1 MKTQIEIEDGAPR
14 FEFGRNWHDFIQ
26 KNFGEDRVEASKKK
40 ILEFLGR
47 KNLDGLDMIDI
58 GCGSGLHSIAA
69 LEAGVKSV
77 HGFDYDPNSVEAT
90 KFVQNQ
96 SGNPPNWTVEQG
108 SVLDDA
114 YMELLPQYD
123 LVYSWGVLHHTGDV
137 WHAVR
142 NAAGRVK
149 PGGLFF
155 IALYSA
161 DVQINPPPEFWLNV
175 KRNYVSSGWLKQRYM
190 ELWYILRFQL
200 QYNPLFL
207 PQFLSRMWQ
216 YKQSRGMSMMTDIR
230 DWLGGWPM
238 EFVGDQETVDFVEK
252 MGFKLEKIVTGEAN
266 TEFLFVQN
274 KGAKRS

>member
-1 MKTQIEIEDGAPR
+1 METQVELKDDAPR

-26 KNFGEDRVEASKKK
+26 KNFGEDRVEISKKHM
-40 ILEFLGR
+40 LNFLGR
-47 KNLDGLDMIDI
+47 EILDGLDMIDI
-58 GCGSGLHSIAA
+58 GCGSGLHSVAA
-69 LEAGVKSV
+69 LEAGAKSV

-90 KFVQNQ
+90 KFVQKQ
-96 SGNPPNWTVEQG
+96 SGNLPNWTVEQG

-114 YMELLPQYD
+114 YMESLPQYD

-149 PGGLFF
+149 PGGLFY

-161 DVQINPPPEFWLNV
+161 DVQVDPPPKFWLDV
-175 KRNYVSSGWLKQRYM
+175 KRKYVSSGMYMRRYM
-190 ELWYILRFQL
+190 ELWYIWRFQINRKIIRIPKIL
-200 QYNPLFL
+200 LYAW
-207 PQFLSRMWQ
+207 S
-216 YKQSRGMSMMTDIR
+216 YKQMRGMNFMTDIR

-252 MGFKLEKIVTGEAN
+252 MGFKLENMVTGEAN
-266 TEFLFVQN
+266 TEFLFVRN
-274 KGAKRS
+274 HAAKRS